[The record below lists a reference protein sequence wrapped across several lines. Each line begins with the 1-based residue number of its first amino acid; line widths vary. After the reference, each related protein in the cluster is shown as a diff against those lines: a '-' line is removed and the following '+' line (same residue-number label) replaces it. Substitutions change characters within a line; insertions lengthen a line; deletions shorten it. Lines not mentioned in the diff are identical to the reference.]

1 MTPLKRAALSSLLA
15 LSLAGP
21 ALAAPLSMPLATQQR
36 LHLATAPA
44 ASIRQSETV
53 SGYAKI
59 LDPLPLASLDAD
71 LTSAIAVADAS
82 RAEAARA
89 KSLNANG
96 SALSLRAV
104 EAAQAQARVDAA
116 RVTLYRRQLAM
127 QWGPIGALSD
137 ERRTGLI
144 DLLTTGQ
151 AVLVRIDSPNAFGQG
166 GLKSVEATFEGLGTA
181 RVTILGAARTAD
193 TRMGSPGLIGQV
205 TGSMAKRLAAG
216 LTAPVSL
223 TLPLK
228 GSGVVIPRDALLR
241 SGGQTWVYVKLS
253 PTTFE
258 RRAVVIGQANGA
270 GMVARSGVAAGETLV
285 VQGGSMLLSA
295 EAAGTASAEKDD

>member
-1 MTPLKRAALSSLLA
+1 MTPLKRAALSSLMA

-36 LHLATAPA
+36 LHLATASA

-96 SALSLRAV
+96 SAMSLRAV

-116 RVTLYRRQLAM
+116 RVTLYRRQLAI
-127 QWGPIGALSD
+127 QWGPIGTLSD
-137 ERRTGLI
+137 ARRTVLI

-151 AVLVRIDSPNAFGQG
+151 AALVRIENKTYGIC
-166 GLKSVEATFEGLGTA
+166 
-181 RVTILGAARTAD
+181 RVTGRLIDKARLRAVPHATLSLEAKLG
-193 TRMGSPGLIGQV
+193 
-205 TGSMAKRLAAG
+205 
-216 LTAPVSL
+216 
-223 TLPLK
+223 
-228 GSGVVIPRDALLR
+228 
-241 SGGQTWVYVKLS
+241 YVKNS
-253 PTTFE
+253 SD
-258 RRAVVIGQANGA
+258 Q
-270 GMVARSGVAAGETLV
+270 
-285 VQGGSMLLSA
+285 
-295 EAAGTASAEKDD
+295 

>member
-1 MTPLKRAALSSLLA
+1 MTPFKRAALCSLMA

-44 ASIRQSETV
+44 VSIRQSETV

-71 LTSAIAVADAS
+71 LTSAVAVADAS
-82 RAEAARA
+82 RAQAARA
-89 KSLNANG
+89 KSLNVNG
-96 SALSLRAV
+96 SAMSLRAV

-127 QWGPIGALSD
+127 QWAPIGALSD

-144 DLLTTGQ
+144 NLLTTGQ
-151 AVLVRIDSPNAFGQG
+151 AALVRIDSPSAAGQG

-181 RVTILGAARTAD
+181 RVTILGPARIAD
-193 TRMGSPGLIGQV
+193 MRMGSPGLMGQV
-205 TGSMAKRLAAG
+205 TGPLAGRLAAG

-228 GSGVVIPRDALLR
+228 GSGAVIPRAALLR
-241 SGGQTWVYVKLS
+241 TGGQTWVYVKLS

-270 GMVARSGVAAGETLV
+270 GLVARSGVAAGETLV

-295 EAAGTASAEKDD
+295 ETAGPTPPDKDD

>member
-1 MTPLKRAALSSLLA
+1 MTPLKRAALSSLMA

-21 ALAAPLSMPLATQQR
+21 ALATPLSMPLATQQR
-36 LHLATAPA
+36 LHLATASA
-44 ASIRQSETV
+44 VSIRQSETV
-53 SGYAKI
+53 SGYAKV

-71 LTSAIAVADAS
+71 LTSAVAVADAS

-96 SALSLRAV
+96 SAMSLRAV

-116 RVTLYRRQLAM
+116 RVSLYRRQLAM

-144 DLLTTGQ
+144 NLLATGR
-151 AVLVRIDSPNAFGQG
+151 AALVRIDSPSALGQG

-181 RVTILGAARTAD
+181 HVTILGPARIAD
-193 TRMGSPGLIGQV
+193 MRLGSPGLMGQV
-205 TGSMAKRLAAG
+205 TGPLAGRLAAG
-216 LTAPVSL
+216 LTAPVGL

-228 GSGVVIPRDALLR
+228 GSGVLIPRAALLR
-241 SGGQTWVYVKLS
+241 TGGQTWVYVKLR

-258 RRAVVIGQANGA
+258 RRAVVIGQSTEA
-270 GMVARSGVAAGETLV
+270 GMVASSGVAAGETLV
-285 VQGGSMLLSA
+285 VQGASKLLSA
-295 EAAGTASAEKDD
+295 ETAGTTPPDKDD

>member
-1 MTPLKRAALSSLLA
+1 MTPFKRAALCSLMA
-15 LSLAGP
+15 LSLASP

-44 ASIRQSETV
+44 VSIRQSETV

-71 LTSAIAVADAS
+71 LTSAVAVAEAS
-82 RAEAARA
+82 GAQAARA
-89 KSLNANG
+89 KSLNVNG
-96 SALSLRAV
+96 SAMSLRAV

-116 RVTLYRRQLAM
+116 RVSLYRRQLAM

-144 DLLTTGQ
+144 NLLTTGQ
-151 AVLVRIDSPNAFGQG
+151 AALVRIDSPSAAGQG

-181 RVTILGAARTAD
+181 HVTILGAARTGD

-223 TLPLK
+223 SIPFK
-228 GSGVVIPRDALLR
+228 GSGVVIPRAALLR
-241 SGGQTWVYVKLS
+241 TGGQTWVYVKLS

-270 GMVARSGVAAGETLV
+270 ALVARSGVADGETLV
-285 VQGGSMLLSA
+285 VQGASMLLSA
-295 EAAGTASAEKDD
+295 ETAGTTPPDKDD